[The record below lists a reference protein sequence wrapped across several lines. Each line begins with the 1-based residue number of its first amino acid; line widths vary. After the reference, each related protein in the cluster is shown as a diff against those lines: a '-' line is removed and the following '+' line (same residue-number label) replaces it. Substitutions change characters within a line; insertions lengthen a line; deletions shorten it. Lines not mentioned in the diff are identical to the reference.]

1 MRCPP
6 LTKYENVSLS
16 PFTESFEKTRRT
28 YNCLISHLFLSP
40 HYFKKICGYQ
50 KIYTTCYILSTY
62 LYEIRLTPKKKKLEI
77 FLLPPPCSVPNL
89 NRFHKIVILSILTN
103 FEAEGHKFHS
113 CWNYVLDHYYLEVRI
128 RV

>member
-50 KIYTTCYILSTY
+50 NIYTTCYILSTY
-62 LYEIRLTPKKKKLEI
+62 MKLDWPQRKKLEI
-77 FLLPPPCSVPNL
+77 FLMPPPCSVPNL

-103 FEAEGHKFHS
+103 FEAEGQKVVGTIYILYHD
-113 CWNYVLDHYYLEVRI
+113 NLEVQI
-128 RV
+128 RFFF